1 MAGATVGLVGYIY
14 YACQTRESLVFIKSR
29 KTLAE
34 SMDPL
39 NPQNLKVSGE
49 GGRNYKE
56 TRSPVTTTAPLL
68 MRPMN
73 GGECWWRNS
82 RGYGQ
87 CRVPGNINIIIV
99 QFIGTGI
106 VLTRHLP
113 LLLPKVVGP
122 LVVIVFIGLVLN
134 SICSGIVQL

>member
-56 TRSPVTTTAPLL
+56 TRSPVTTTAPFL

-106 VLTRHLP
+106 VLTPQVPTSSFQRLLALS
-113 LLLPKVVGP
+113 LLLF
-122 LVVIVFIGLVLN
+122 LSGLYLILFAEV
-134 SICSGIVQL
+134 

>member
-1 MAGATVGLVGYIY
+1 MGLVGYIY

-68 MRPMN
+68 MN
-73 GGECWWRNS
+73 GGDGGATAEVTVNVVS
-82 RGYGQ
+82 Q
-87 CRVPGNINIIIV
+87 EILI
-99 QFIGTGI
+99 
-106 VLTRHLP
+106 
-113 LLLPKVVGP
+113 LLLCN
-122 LVVIVFIGLVLN
+122 L
-134 SICSGIVQL
+134 